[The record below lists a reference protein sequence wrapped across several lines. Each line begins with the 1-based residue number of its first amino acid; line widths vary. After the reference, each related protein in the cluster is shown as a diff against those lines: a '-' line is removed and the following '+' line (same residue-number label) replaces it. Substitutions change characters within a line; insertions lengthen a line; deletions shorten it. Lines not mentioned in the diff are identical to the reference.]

1 MGEVRVVGIRVEQPQ
16 NQPVLLLRESNGDR
30 YLPIWIGQSEA
41 AAIALE
47 QQGVEPARPLTHDL
61 IRDVI
66 AALGHSLKEV
76 RIVDLQEGTFYADL
90 VFDQDITVSARPS
103 DSVAIALRMGVPIY
117 VEEAVL
123 AEAGLL
129 IPDESDEEASGT
141 VREDEVEKFKEFLD
155 SVSPAGARLTTME
168 LRYARIIHAEFMAH
182 RTFCLA
188 GDSELEFDLPGGATK
203 GYRRVC
209 RMRIDEFVDKWVN
222 GARRVGSKPK
232 RECDLSWVEPA
243 RTYPAAEVAMLA
255 QPSEPPPA
263 KPAPKPPK
271 AAAKH

>member
-61 IRDVI
+61 IRDLI

-90 VFDQDITVSARPS
+90 IFDRDIKVSARPS
-103 DSVAIALRMGVPIY
+103 DSVAIALRVGVPIY

-129 IPDESDEEASGT
+129 IPDESDDESAGA

-155 SVSPAGARLTTME
+155 SVSPDD
-168 LRYARIIHAEFMAH
+168 FK
-182 RTFCLA
+182 
-188 GDSELEFDLPGGATK
+188 AT
-203 GYRRVC
+203 
-209 RMRIDEFVDKWVN
+209 
-222 GARRVGSKPK
+222 
-232 RECDLSWVEPA
+232 
-243 RTYPAAEVAMLA
+243 
-255 QPSEPPPA
+255 
-263 KPAPKPPK
+263 
-271 AAAKH
+271 

>member
-1 MGEVRVVGIRVEQPQ
+1 MSAFAWNSPQ

-90 VFDQDITVSARPS
+90 IFDRDIKVSARPS
-103 DSVAIALRMGVPIY
+103 DSVAIALRVGGVPIY

-129 IPDESDEEASGT
+129 IPPDENDDEAAGA

-155 SVSPAGARLTTME
+155 SVSPDD
-168 LRYARIIHAEFMAH
+168 FK
-182 RTFCLA
+182 
-188 GDSELEFDLPGGATK
+188 AT
-203 GYRRVC
+203 
-209 RMRIDEFVDKWVN
+209 
-222 GARRVGSKPK
+222 
-232 RECDLSWVEPA
+232 
-243 RTYPAAEVAMLA
+243 
-255 QPSEPPPA
+255 
-263 KPAPKPPK
+263 
-271 AAAKH
+271 